1 MEEKAPSMEEVQNK
15 NGLTI
20 FQDVCVTFC
29 VYISP
34 QQMWKRPL
42 DCKRL
47 TFVCF
52 EILGFPTSRQER
64 YAYQY
69 SVISCV
75 FLLSFDL
82 WTGIVLQL
90 LVLRFANI
98 KLGQNV
104 IAIVNINSVKRPTE
118 QLCCSML
125 LSVFDTIWQ
134 VKIT

>member
-1 MEEKAPSMEEVQNK
+1 MCYILCLYLAATAVQA
-15 NGLTI
+15 TT
-20 FQDVCVTFC
+20 V
-29 VYISP
+29 
-34 QQMWKRPL
+34 

-90 LVLRFANI
+90 LVLRLANI

-104 IAIVNINSVKRPTE
+104 LNRYCK
-118 QLCCSML
+118 
-125 LSVFDTIWQ
+125 
-134 VKIT
+134 